1 MSEKIRIETIFD
13 PPIVTAIVHGSNKN
27 KLIFQIPLQKA
38 HSFSLARPMPAAAAF
53 LASPEPIVLLQL
65 VGNLP
70 PVPSASA
77 ADAEAELGGTEEGE
91 SGAEEREED
100 R

>member
-1 MSEKIRIETIFD
+1 
-13 PPIVTAIVHGSNKN
+13 
-27 KLIFQIPLQKA
+27 
-38 HSFSLARPMPAAAAF
+38 MPAAAAF